1 MILSYAKVCA
11 TLAMMH
17 IDLAW
22 ADEQYLS
29 TLFDI
34 LDEYGKLG
42 KKPEKKKVGASD
54 IGKFI
59 A

>member
-1 MILSYAKVCA
+1 MTISYAKVCA

-22 ADEQYLS
+22 ADEQYFD
-29 TLFDI
+29 TLMTI
-34 LDEYGKLG
+34 VDEYTNMG
-42 KKPEKKKVGASD
+42 KKPEKKKVGASE

-59 A
+59 V